1 MKTIGIL
8 LILVILLLV
17 LVSMLL
23 NKLNAEFDA
32 MRKNIYSNFN
42 TVSALIDNM
51 ASAVSR
57 LNTTTNALID
67 NINTKDNNNKIKIEY
82 INNNKIKIESIL
94 DEMKALANEVK
105 LLYNNNLELTAAIK
119 AKQPKKVSA
128 KRVNKDSSPV
138 RDETK
143 K

>member
-8 LILVILLLV
+8 LILVILLL
-17 LVSMLL
+17 LLLSILL

-67 NINTKDNNNKIKIEY
+67 NINTKDNNNKIKIE
-82 INNNKIKIESIL
+82 SIQNDVKDL
-94 DEMKALANEVK
+94 TKAFGTISQCYV
-105 LLYNNNLELTAAIK
+105 ELKTTIK
-119 AKQPKKVSA
+119 ANQPKKVSN

-138 RDETK
+138 RDEPK

>member
-23 NKLNAEFDA
+23 NKLNAEFNA

-42 TVSALIDNM
+42 TVSELIDNIIK
-51 ASAVSR
+51 SVSR
-57 LNTTTNALID
+57 LSATTNTLID
-67 NINTKDNNNKIKIEY
+67 NINTKDNNNKIKIESIQDELKASTNV
-82 INNNKIKIESIL
+82 INLMAKRYTELNN
-94 DEMKALANEVK
+94 V
-105 LLYNNNLELTAAIK
+105 IK
-119 AKQPKKVSA
+119 ANKTKKVSA

>member
-23 NKLNAEFDA
+23 NKLNTEFDA

-51 ASAVSR
+51 ASAISR
-57 LNTTTNALID
+57 LNTTTNTLID
-67 NINTKDNNNKIKIEY
+67 NINRKDNNNKIKIEY
-82 INNNKIKIESIL
+82 IL
-94 DEMKALANEVK
+94 DEVKELTNAINVALK
-105 LLYNNNLELTAAIK
+105 HQLELSAAIK
-119 AKQPKKVSA
+119 ANKPKKVSS

-138 RDETK
+138 KDEPK